1 MDYLY
6 LNIGM
11 LLTKLPATCR
21 AALLTLAIVLSL
33 CFVNAQSRNDSIIN
47 IAAVQS
53 NCLLSPSQYQA
64 VMSNRLLANINDIPA
79 LDYGSAKTAIPA
91 AGKLRKNNN
100 SRYIYIK
107 LLLVN
112 RSTTA
117 QTAYLYPGYYFKT
130 IELYREN
137 DAGTGLVVITE
148 DPVDAAGYRRIE
160 MTGGDSATYYVLL
173 RPVKIQVNTFRPEMV
188 HTSFL
193 HLHFNASRNNNEA
206 LNIFT
211 FILVGILCM
220 MIIFS
225 FSNYLFNHKKEF
237 LYYGMYALANAIV
250 LFLKAQLY
258 LSVSRFN
265 VLFEEYLDF
274 MLLLTGLI
282 FYMAFLKKFLS
293 ISPNRYPLLHKM
305 IYGIEI
311 FIILSAIGYS
321 ALYFLT
327 DNLAGLELIEM
338 GLKYIIIAAG
348 AVLIV
353 MGLRQRNKLMNYIV
367 LGNACVIIFG
377 FISMTITLSSGLQNT
392 MLSHALFY
400 YELGIIG
407 EFSFFLLGL
416 TYKNRMELI
425 NRIKRENAA
434 LKSDEKLAY
443 EKQLAVMK
451 TNEDERNRISADMHD
466 ELGGGMTA
474 IRLLSEL
481 AKQRTN
487 PEALPEIEKI
497 SVSAN
502 DLLGKMNAIIWSMK
516 VSHDWLDSLVD
527 YIKSFTHEFFDN
539 NDIRYTI
546 EAPEQ
551 MPAVKMPGIRRR
563 NIFLSYKEIAM
574 MLRATR
580 AVSVTVRL
588 MIEPA
593 TFTIRIDYEGMQ
605 GSSIP
610 ESTRNIVRK
619 RMHLINGRLVESGSG
634 GHMMLEIDI

>member
-1 MDYLY
+1 
-6 LNIGM
+6 M